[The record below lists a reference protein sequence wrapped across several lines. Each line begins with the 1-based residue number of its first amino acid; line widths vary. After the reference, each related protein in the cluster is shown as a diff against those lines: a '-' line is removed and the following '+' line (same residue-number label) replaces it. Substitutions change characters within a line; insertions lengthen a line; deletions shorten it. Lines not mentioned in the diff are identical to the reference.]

1 MACALLNRVDMF
13 EDEVQGMER
22 TELRGERFRGHEEVQ
37 DLTLAV
43 VDALEEA
50 ELEEQREAVR
60 KRILA
65 LPPERLFEIQ
75 PAGGELWDVRFQPFV
90 ELTLHHILAVARN
103 PRLSR
108 AERRSEVEWA
118 LNMAGL

>member
-1 MACALLNRVDMF
+1 MRIAQSIGMY
-13 EDEVQGMER
+13 EDEVQRMER

-60 KRILA
+60 QRILA
-65 LPPERLFEIQ
+65 LPPERLFEIE
-75 PAGGELWDVRFQPFV
+75 PAVGTELWDVRFQPFV

-103 PRLSR
+103 PKLSR
-108 AERRSEVEWA
+108 AERRSEVDWA